1 MPLTRPPQFRH
12 AARCCIAKRRLPPA
26 RLFQTLFIAAVA
38 CLWCAARW
46 WAARRT
52 RETDGMWIRA
62 CVAVALGTVLIGT
75 TADAQQAPLRRYKPV
90 VISYDVKGAD
100 DADLAA
106 FIASLTAAV
115 ARRDVASLRKAAS
128 PDLAVFTPPY
138 GFPPA
143 SPPKPR
149 GFEAGLDGPRR
160 FDSAMALLAADAAEP
175 DRKALDRLTL
185 MAVSEALAA
194 GTIGRSALAGGRLC
208 APAEPKFNRSAVL
221 AIAAAAGEVP
231 ENLVIL
237 TADSQ
242 FLERPDASSP
252 VAGSLKAGSVVPF
265 VEGAVEGA
273 DGQRD
278 WYAVGLP
285 AGKRG
290 FAKGDRSLSFET
302 TRFCFGTSAEGWAI
316 TAVIVPTTQPSGQ

>member
-1 MPLTRPPQFRH
+1 MWFR
-12 AARCCIAKRRLPPA
+12 
-26 RLFQTLFIAAVA
+26 TGVVTAVMLA
-38 CLWCAARW
+38 
-46 WAARRT
+46 
-52 RETDGMWIRA
+52 G
-62 CVAVALGTVLIGT
+62 VS
-75 TADAQQAPLRRYKPV
+75 TADAQQALRRYKPV

-100 DADLAA
+100 DPDLAA
-106 FIASLTAAV
+106 FIASLNAAV
-115 ARRDVASLRKAAS
+115 AKRDVASLRTAAS

-149 GFEAGLDGPRR
+149 SFEVGLDGPGR
-160 FDSAMALLAADAAEP
+160 FDSAMALLATEAAEP

-185 MAVSEALAA
+185 MAVSEALGA
-194 GTIGRSALAGGRLC
+194 GTIGRSSLAGGRLC
-208 APAEPKFNRSAVL
+208 APAEPKFNRGAVL
-221 AIAAAAGEVP
+221 AIASAAGEVP

-237 TADSQ
+237 TEDSQ
-242 FLERPDASSP
+242 FLEKPDATSP
-252 VAGSLKAGSVVPF
+252 VAGTLKAGSVVPF

-302 TRFCFGTSAEGWAI
+302 TRFCFGKSADGWAI
-316 TAVIVPTTQPSGQ
+316 TAVIVPTTQPDNR